1 MNVDKADVPIPP
13 VDCTSEQ
20 SSNAA
25 VETSEASERR
35 VPMPM
40 SKNQQKR
47 QMRYEKA
54 LKNRQLKRAAEKAR
68 LKEKRQKLRESG
80 QIELLQKPIFHEM
93 ANSKCPY
100 TVVVD
105 MSEFQQMNDML
116 IRKTFTQLNFA
127 YAANRRAENPLQYH
141 IAHLNGR
148 TKMMFDEFPGYKE
161 WDVYQH
167 QESILELWPPEQ
179 LIYLTADSDN
189 IIDKLD
195 PHKVYVIGGLLDRNH
210 YPGLSKRK
218 AEIMK
223 TGHARL
229 PIDEHVLTIN
239 QVFEIILRYYQTN
252 SWEEAFFSVIPRR
265 KGLEKREALV
275 INDLNPPNVLAVEEP
290 QEEVVD
296 LSETQ
301 QAPLKTIDSQENVI
315 VIDDDEKDIITID

>member
-1 MNVDKADVPIPP
+1 MDVEETEVAVPAM
-13 VDCTSEQ
+13 DCNSEQ

-25 VETSEASERR
+25 VETERR

-47 QMRYEKA
+47 QIRYEKA

-100 TVVVD
+100 T
-105 MSEFQQMNDML
+105 QMNDLL

-148 TKMMFDEFPGYKE
+148 TKMMFDELPGYKD

-179 LIYLTADSDN
+179 LIYLTADSNN

-195 PHKVYVIGGLLDRNH
+195 PHKVYVIGGLLDRNQ

-229 PIDEHVLTIN
+229 PIDEHVKLHTRKVLTIN
-239 QVFEIILRYYQTN
+239 QVFEILLRYYQTN

-275 INDLNPPNVLAVEEP
+275 INDLNPPHVLTVEEP

-296 LSETQ
+296 ISETQ
-301 QAPLKTIDSQENVI
+301 QPTLKTINSQEDVI
-315 VIDDDEKDIITID
+315 VIDDDEKDIITIE